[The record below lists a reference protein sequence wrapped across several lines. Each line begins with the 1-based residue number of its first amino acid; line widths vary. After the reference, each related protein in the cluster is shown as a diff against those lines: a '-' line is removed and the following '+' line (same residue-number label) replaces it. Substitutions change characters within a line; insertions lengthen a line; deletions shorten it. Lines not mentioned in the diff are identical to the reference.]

1 MPHDD
6 GPEASVLSPAGE
18 LRGMEAFARS
28 ANADPRLQRRVRRF
42 LFWVFGVPILVAATT
57 TVVGALL

>member
-1 MPHDD
+1 
-6 GPEASVLSPAGE
+6 VLSPAGE

-42 LFWVFGVPILVAATT
+42 LFWVFGVPILVAATA